1 MDGKLMAAFIIWA
14 IVGCAFIGLGISAFF
29 SKKAV
34 GFWANAKPFPVEDIK
49 GYNSAVGKLSTAAA
63 GAEFAVCAAF
73 GIWGDAGNNHRDGGL
88 QYPHRKEVQ
97 KRARIKRENTAKTA

>member
-1 MDGKLMAAFIIWA
+1 MAAFIIWA

-49 GYNSAVGKLSTAAA
+49 GYNGAVGKLFILYGVGFIAL
-63 GAEFAVCAAF
+63 
-73 GIWGDAGNNHRDGGL
+73 GL
-88 QYPHRKEVQ
+88 PLLRG
-97 KRARIKRENTAKTA
+97 RIRRLCCFRYLG

>member
-49 GYNSAVGKLSTAAA
+49 GYNGAVGKLFIPCTAL
-63 GAEFAVCAAF
+63 GSLR
-73 GIWGDAGNNHRDGGL
+73 WGYRCCGG
-88 QYPHRKEVQ
+88 
-97 KRARIKRENTAKTA
+97 RIRRLCCFRYLG

>member
-1 MDGKLMAAFIIWA
+1 MDGKLMAAFIIWT

-49 GYNSAVGKLSTAAA
+49 GYNGAVGKLFILYGA
-63 GAEFAVCAAF
+63 GFIALGLPLLRGGEYPVCAPF
-73 GIWGDAGNNHRDGGL
+73 GIRGDAGNDHRDGGL
-88 QYPHRKEVQ
+88 QYPH
-97 KRARIKRENTAKTA
+97 